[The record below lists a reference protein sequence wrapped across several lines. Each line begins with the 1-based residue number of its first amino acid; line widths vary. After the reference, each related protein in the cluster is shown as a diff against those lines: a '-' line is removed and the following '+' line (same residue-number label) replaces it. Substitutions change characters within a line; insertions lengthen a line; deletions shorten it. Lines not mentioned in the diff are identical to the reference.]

1 MVKRVGDIMIT
12 KVVSVRPEDSL
23 LLART
28 TLRDYNIRHLPVV
41 GSEDGHYLGVITQ
54 RDILSRDIA
63 ILRDNGFDQLQHIE
77 ASIPVSEVMARD
89 AAHVAPDTPLTVA
102 AQYFLDFKNDCLPVL
117 QDGKLVGIVS
127 PVDFVRLAL
136 DFLQRPD

>member
-1 MVKRVGDIMIT
+1 
-12 KVVSVRPEDSL
+12 
-23 LLART
+23 
-28 TLRDYNIRHLPVV
+28 
-41 GSEDGHYLGVITQ
+41 
-54 RDILSRDIA
+54 
-63 ILRDNGFDQLQHIE
+63 
-77 ASIPVSEVMARD
+77 MARD
-89 AAHVAPDTPLTVA
+89 AAHAAPDTPLTVA